1 MGYEFNNKRDKRKGW
16 ATTISVHILL
26 LLLFSIYGL
35 SYSDPPPEMGIPI
48 NFGYDDQGG
57 GNSVAAPAEPLE
69 TPVVAVTEAV
79 TETAVTQ
86 DIVDAVALPDEPEKS
101 KPEEVKPPEPTPT
114 PEPVK
119 PKPVVEPKPYD
130 AKAAKA
136 PKGAKVLF
144 DGTEAGLDNW
154 TAGNGKPTKWKLVDG
169 ALESVRGGGYLQS
182 REQFGS
188 CRLHLEFATPKVAK
202 GNGQGRG
209 NSGVFL
215 MGQYEIQVLD
225 SYKNVTYPDGQCG
238 SLYGRAKPLA
248 NASRVPGEWQ
258 TFDITFHR
266 PIVDDKG
273 KVTRKAKFHVI
284 HNGHIIHDN
293 LELSGGTGWRG
304 PHSISEYRKHGD
316 KGPLKMQDHGN
327 PVHFRNVWLIELKD

>member
-69 TPVVAVTEAV
+69 TPVVAATEAV

-119 PKPVVEPKPYD
+119 PEPDQQPD
-130 AKAAKA
+130 NNLLRATRPSSQTAKSQ
-136 PKGAKVLF
+136 PSTGSGQGRTTGGGDL
-144 DGTEAGLDNW
+144 
-154 TAGNGKPTKWKLVDG
+154 GKPTGSLG
-169 ALESVRGGGYLQS
+169 SQGEGLGG
-182 REQFGS
+182 
-188 CRLHLEFATPKVAK
+188 
-202 GNGQGRG
+202 NG
-209 NSGVFL
+209 NSGNYQL
-215 MGQYEIQVLD
+215 GNRIAQVMPEP
-225 SYKNVTYPDGQCG
+225 TYDC
-238 SLYGRAKPLA
+238 A
-248 NASRVPGEWQ
+248 GEGVV
-258 TFDITFHR
+258 
-266 PIVDDKG
+266 IVKVYVNRSG
-273 KVTRKAKFHVI
+273 KVVKVEGGQRGTTAPSCLIKRAETAAKLTTWE
-284 HNGHIIHDN
+284 GDPSAP
-293 LELSGGTGWRG
+293 ELQTG
-304 PHSISEYRKHGD
+304 SITYR
-316 KGPLKMQDHGN
+316 
-327 PVHFRNVWLIELKD
+327 FSRT